1 VRKNL
6 LTAVACFGIFVFG
19 IVMALLG
26 TILPILSERLH
37 LSLPEV
43 GNLFLLM
50 NFAML
55 AAMPFLGPLMDRA
68 GMKGILMVGALGAGL
83 ALVLIGNATS
93 VGWLLGSVFLLGGAG
108 GCLNGAANTLVADL
122 HADPAQK
129 NAALNLLGVFFGFG
143 ALSLP
148 FCLGVLLQT
157 LSMSWILYLGACL
170 SFLLALVCCVPSYPR
185 PKQEGRIQWSEVGG
199 LAKKPLL
206 LLFGFLLFFQSGN
219 EFILG
224 GYLSTYLN
232 SSIGFSISTS
242 SYLLAGYWGAIMLAR
257 LVLSRL
263 LLVLSGSSMV
273 LSSALAVVGSMV
285 LLLSTSSMNII
296 PLAVIAVG
304 LSISGIFPTTL
315 GIAGSRFAENSGT
328 AFGIL
333 FTIALTGGMVMP
345 WVVGHLSA
353 NLGLRLGLGLVIVNA
368 FAIAFL
374 LMLASRRM
382 KRSGN

>member
-1 VRKNL
+1 MRKNL

-122 HADPAQK
+122 HTDPAQK

-157 LSMSWILYLGACL
+157 LSMSWILYLGAGL
-170 SFLLALVCCVPSYPR
+170 SFLLALVCCVSSYPR
-185 PKQEGRIQWSEVGG
+185 PKQEGRIRWSEVGG

-219 EFILG
+219 EFIMG

-232 SSIGFSISTS
+232 STIGFSISTS

-273 LSSALAVVGSMV
+273 LSSALAVIGSMV
-285 LLLSTSSMNII
+285 LLLTTSSMNII

-315 GIAGSRFAENSGT
+315 GIAGSRFPENSGT

-333 FTIALTGGMVMP
+333 FTIALTGGMIMP
-345 WVVGHLSA
+345 WIVGHLSA
-353 NLGLRLGLGLVIVNA
+353 NLGLRFGLGMVIVNA
-368 FAIAFL
+368 FAIALL
-374 LMLASRRM
+374 LMLASQRM
-382 KRSGN
+382 EHSRN